1 MKHTILSLMLA
12 FLAGL
17 STLSAANYSGT
28 CGNDLIWTLNTNDSI
43 LIIYGSGAMDDYSSS
58 SSAPWYS
65 YRSKIKGVNLPNELT
80 SIGNYAFNDCSNLAS
95 ITFNENLESIGSYSF
110 YKCKALKSIYLPNS
124 ITSIGDKAFASSL
137 ATTIT
142 IEKNTP
148 PSIGKNVFPSGTM
161 IDNSSEL
168 PEIVEIRTTIY
179 VPCELVQIY
188 QTQWKDY
195 SSRITNIP
203 FPYTIGILLKSQG
216 TLLDSQND
224 VSVAC
229 DNGFKLS
236 APTYTGYHF
245 TQWSDGNT
253 DNPRSVDVASN
264 TVFTAEY
271 EINYYSLHLSC
282 DTSKGSVSPLEG
294 TYAHS
299 SDVVISATP
308 KQGFK
313 FQRWSDA
320 DTNNPRTLTLYKD
333 VELSA
338 IFVAEDPIKAISVN
352 GELIPIADTMFV
364 YDEHESTYIPQIETL
379 TKSETANAEVV
390 RLDNTDYGWNAVVH
404 IKESNVI
411 LKEYTLFI
419 FSNSNK
425 QKVRITLTG
434 EDRTSFSLSSN
445 TDAFSSVVGNTRH
458 ETKYNTFSSYTGYKL
473 GNKPSHIGLLFP
485 LGTLQ
490 QGDIVSVLLTQESD
504 IGEGEMFFYSDEG
517 ITPIK
522 TIQGVYKPG
531 LYSFVLG
538 NNAPQLRSIYLY
550 RNDMEMNP
558 YVAYLE
564 ISRIHSAFTYS
575 ISCNELQGQVNIE
588 NNIGIIKAEAIPNR
602 GYHFTQW
609 SDGVTDN
616 LRTIILTQDTVI
628 TAEFSANKYDI
639 SVTCD
644 TTQGSI
650 AGASGEFDYMSTLT
664 YRAIPNNGYQFSI
677 WSDGVTDNPRTIV
690 LTRDTVITAL
700 YNINYY
706 KVDFVDWDNSILK
719 SDSVEYLS
727 AAVPPTDPVREGYT
741 FIGWDK
747 EVPSVT
753 QDTVIT
759 ALYNINRYT
768 ISVICDTTQGTI
780 EGASGEYDY
789 LTQLSYTAIPNVGYT
804 FTQWSDGNTDNPRTI
819 ILTQDTT
826 FEAVFNINRYKVDFV
841 DWDNSILKS
850 DIVEYLSAAI
860 PPANPTREGYTFI
873 GWDKE
878 VSAVTQ
884 DTVIT
889 ALYNINYY
897 RVDFVDWDNSIL
909 KSDSVEYLSA
919 AVPPTDPVREGYTF
933 IGWDKEVPSVTQDTV
948 ITALYNINRYTISV
962 ICDTTQGTIEGASG
976 EYDYLTQLSY
986 TAIPHEGYTFTQWSD
1001 GNTDNPRTIILTQ
1014 DTTFTAEFRMEG
1026 NCLLLSETRGD
1037 SIKWELSC
1045 DSILTIEGNGTW
1057 GGSEQFNFAAN
1068 KNAVKKVIIKDG
1080 VKRIGAMSFLGLEN
1094 IVSIE
1099 IPNSVTSI
1107 GDAAFGHCSSLTSIT
1122 LPTNLTSLGKRAFNA
1137 CTSLTTIVWNAKN
1150 CFAYT
1155 DNTYSSFYSVKGNIT
1170 TFVIGDSV
1178 EYLPPEL
1185 CSGMNKLSAVHISDI
1200 AAWCRIN
1207 FENSK
1212 TANPLYYAHHLYLN
1226 NEEIINLVIPEG
1238 VTEISNRAFA
1248 GYSAMKTVSI
1258 PSTVVRIGHTA
1269 FDGCTGLTS
1278 VVIPDGVTTIGNTAF
1293 TRCSNLQSV
1302 VLGDNVT
1309 TIGEG
1314 VFTEC
1319 TSLKSPIYNRHT
1331 FLCMPTSYSGAY
1343 LVPDGIKTIA
1353 GSAFYK
1359 CKGLTSIDI
1368 PNSVT
1373 ALGEAAFRECTKLE
1387 EVTIGTGVTALGK
1400 NVFNK
1405 CASIKKVQWNAINYR
1420 QSKPNTDTNCFPFYA
1435 SRDSITSFIFGDS
1448 VEYIPVYLLKDFSA
1462 INNLVIPASVT
1473 EIGEY
1478 AFTNDT
1484 LVEITCYAET
1494 PPVIDSTAVVG
1505 VNKSTCILYVPYTS
1519 VNAYRNA
1526 EVWKEF
1532 VNIQAIGAEEVEEPG
1547 DAIVVTP
1554 SSTSASLIWT
1564 LISNAAT
1571 YELVIRDMNGNVI
1584 CTLTFNALGQL
1595 TGIAF
1600 APNRSR
1606 EAQQTQAAGFQFTV
1620 SGLNS
1625 GTTYEYALTAFDEN
1639 DNIIETL
1646 TGTFT
1651 TTNDVS
1657 TDIEQINEDALNI
1670 PQKIMRDGNVYIL
1683 RGDKVFTLHGK
1694 EVK

>member
-1 MKHTILSLMLA
+1 M
-12 FLAGL
+12 
-17 STLSAANYSGT
+17 
-28 CGNDLIWTLNTNDSI
+28 
-43 LIIYGSGAMDDYSSS
+43 
-58 SSAPWYS
+58 
-65 YRSKIKGVNLPNELT
+65 
-80 SIGNYAFNDCSNLAS
+80 
-95 ITFNENLESIGSYSF
+95 
-110 YKCKALKSIYLPNS
+110 
-124 ITSIGDKAFASSL
+124 
-137 ATTIT
+137 
-142 IEKNTP
+142 
-148 PSIGKNVFPSGTM
+148 
-161 IDNSSEL
+161 
-168 PEIVEIRTTIY
+168 
-179 VPCELVQIY
+179 
-188 QTQWKDY
+188 
-195 SSRITNIP
+195 
-203 FPYTIGILLKSQG
+203 
-216 TLLDSQND
+216 
-224 VSVAC
+224 
-229 DNGFKLS
+229 
-236 APTYTGYHF
+236 
-245 TQWSDGNT
+245 
-253 DNPRSVDVASN
+253 
-264 TVFTAEY
+264 
-271 EINYYSLHLSC
+271 
-282 DTSKGSVSPLEG
+282 
-294 TYAHS
+294 
-299 SDVVISATP
+299 
-308 KQGFK
+308 
-313 FQRWSDA
+313 
-320 DTNNPRTLTLYKD
+320 
-333 VELSA
+333 
-338 IFVAEDPIKAISVN
+338 
-352 GELIPIADTMFV
+352 
-364 YDEHESTYIPQIETL
+364 
-379 TKSETANAEVV
+379 
-390 RLDNTDYGWNAVVH
+390 
-404 IKESNVI
+404 
-411 LKEYTLFI
+411 
-419 FSNSNK
+419 
-425 QKVRITLTG
+425 
-434 EDRTSFSLSSN
+434 
-445 TDAFSSVVGNTRH
+445 
-458 ETKYNTFSSYTGYKL
+458 
-473 GNKPSHIGLLFP
+473 
-485 LGTLQ
+485 
-490 QGDIVSVLLTQESD
+490 
-504 IGEGEMFFYSDEG
+504 
-517 ITPIK
+517 
-522 TIQGVYKPG
+522 
-531 LYSFVLG
+531 
-538 NNAPQLRSIYLY
+538 
-550 RNDMEMNP
+550 
-558 YVAYLE
+558 
-564 ISRIHSAFTYS
+564 
-575 ISCNELQGQVNIE
+575 
-588 NNIGIIKAEAIPNR
+588 
-602 GYHFTQW
+602 
-609 SDGVTDN
+609 
-616 LRTIILTQDTVI
+616 
-628 TAEFSANKYDI
+628 
-639 SVTCD
+639 
-644 TTQGSI
+644 
-650 AGASGEFDYMSTLT
+650 
-664 YRAIPNNGYQFSI
+664 
-677 WSDGVTDNPRTIV
+677 
-690 LTRDTVITAL
+690 
-700 YNINYY
+700 
-706 KVDFVDWDNSILK
+706 
-719 SDSVEYLS
+719 
-727 AAVPPTDPVREGYT
+727 
-741 FIGWDK
+741 
-747 EVPSVT
+747 
-753 QDTVIT
+753 
-759 ALYNINRYT
+759 
-768 ISVICDTTQGTI
+768 
-780 EGASGEYDY
+780 
-789 LTQLSYTAIPNVGYT
+789 
-804 FTQWSDGNTDNPRTI
+804 
-819 ILTQDTT
+819 
-826 FEAVFNINRYKVDFV
+826 
-841 DWDNSILKS
+841 
-850 DIVEYLSAAI
+850 
-860 PPANPTREGYTFI
+860 
-873 GWDKE
+873 
-878 VSAVTQ
+878 
-884 DTVIT
+884 
-889 ALYNINYY
+889 
-897 RVDFVDWDNSIL
+897 
-909 KSDSVEYLSA
+909 
-919 AVPPTDPVREGYTF
+919 
-933 IGWDKEVPSVTQDTV
+933 
-948 ITALYNINRYTISV
+948 
-962 ICDTTQGTIEGASG
+962 
-976 EYDYLTQLSY
+976 
-986 TAIPHEGYTFTQWSD
+986 
-1001 GNTDNPRTIILTQ
+1001 
-1014 DTTFTAEFRMEG
+1014 
-1026 NCLLLSETRGD
+1026 
-1037 SIKWELSC
+1037 
-1045 DSILTIEGNGTW
+1045 
-1057 GGSEQFNFAAN
+1057 
-1068 KNAVKKVIIKDG
+1068 
-1080 VKRIGAMSFLGLEN
+1080 
-1094 IVSIE
+1094 
-1099 IPNSVTSI
+1099 
-1107 GDAAFGHCSSLTSIT
+1107 
-1122 LPTNLTSLGKRAFNA
+1122 
-1137 CTSLTTIVWNAKN
+1137 WNAKN

>member
-1 MKHTILSLMLA
+1 MKNKIFLLMLSIA
-12 FLAGL
+12 SSLGTALGTNIASGTFGEDGDNL
-17 STLSAANYSGT
+17 SWTLSNDSVLTISGT
-28 CGNDLIWTLNTNDSI
+28 GNMPNYKGNS
-43 LIIYGSGAMDDYSSS
+43 GSSDVP
-58 SSAPWYS
+58 APWKNYQASIAYVVIQAGVSYIGEYAFYECSKVKSAEIPNSVTFIGGHAFERCTNLVIINIPNSVTSIGSYVFRDCDNLLTPQYNEKIFAYLPASYVGAYS
-65 YRSKIKGVNLPNELT
+65 VPDGIETIAGGAFAWCEELT
-80 SIGNYAFNDCSNLAS
+80 SLQLPQSLIEIGGDGAISRCKKLAS
-95 ITFNENLESIGSYSF
+95 ITIPKKVINIGKQAFNNDTQLT
-110 YKCKALKSIYLPNS
+110 S
-124 ITSIGDKAFASSL
+124 ITFQSHIPATIGQNAFPSCDLFVPCNTLEAYQSTWTTYASQIKYAPNQSFQL
-137 ATTIT
+137 ATYPINQVT
-142 IEKNTP
+142 
-148 PSIGKNVFPSGTM
+148 
-161 IDNSSEL
+161 SEL
-168 PEIVEIRTTIY
+168 ISDDTN
-179 VPCELVQIY
+179 PCDEV
-188 QTQWKDY
+188 TY
-195 SSRITNIP
+195 SLFANAM
-203 FPYTIGILLKSQG
+203 
-216 TLLDSQND
+216 D
-224 VSVAC
+224 
-229 DNGFKLS
+229 
-236 APTYTGYHF
+236 GYIF
-245 TQWSDGNT
+245 SQWSDGNT
-253 DNPRSVDVASN
+253 DNPRVITLTQD
-264 TVFTAEY
+264 TMFTAEFVISKCLIASGTCG
-271 EINYYSLHLSC
+271 ENLTWELSC
-282 DTSKGSVSPLEG
+282 D
-294 TYAHS
+294 
-299 SDVVISATP
+299 
-308 KQGFK
+308 
-313 FQRWSDA
+313 
-320 DTNNPRTLTLYKD
+320 
-333 VELSA
+333 
-338 IFVAEDPIKAISVN
+338 
-352 GELIPIADTMFV
+352 
-364 YDEHESTYIPQIETL
+364 
-379 TKSETANAEVV
+379 
-390 RLDNTDYGWNAVVH
+390 
-404 IKESNVI
+404 
-411 LKEYTLFI
+411 
-419 FSNSNK
+419 
-425 QKVRITLTG
+425 
-434 EDRTSFSLSSN
+434 
-445 TDAFSSVVGNTRH
+445 
-458 ETKYNTFSSYTGYKL
+458 
-473 GNKPSHIGLLFP
+473 
-485 LGTLQ
+485 
-490 QGDIVSVLLTQESD
+490 SVL
-504 IGEGEMFFYSDEG
+504 
-517 ITPIK
+517 
-522 TIQGVYKPG
+522 TIQGYGDMNSNPWSSYCHRVNMISLPDG
-531 LYSFVLG
+531 LTSIGENAFGFCHGLSSVTIPNSVTTIG
-538 NNAPQLRSIYLY
+538 NYAFGSCSGLVSVTLSSSTTNIGEYAFSYCRQLTFITIPNSVKSIGKAAFTTCDALTSVVIPNSVKSIGSEVFQGCDGLTSVIIGDSIISIGDRAFQSCSSLTSIEIPNSVTSVGNYAFRDCSSLVSITMPNSVTSIGNSVFMGCTSLTSIYVPCGELDRY
-550 RNDMEMNP
+550 KIMLKND
-558 YVAYLE
+558 
-564 ISRIHSAFTYS
+564 SRIQYS
-575 ISCNELQGQVNIE
+575 PLPYTITITPTDKGTINYPMSICDTLLT
-588 NNIGIIKAEAIPNR
+588 ATPNY
-602 GYHFTQW
+602 GYYFNQW

-616 LRTIILTQDTVI
+616 PRAIILTKDTTF
-628 TAEFSANKYDI
+628 TALFTPNRYTI
-639 SVTCD
+639 SVTYD
-644 TTQGSI
+644 ATQGSI
-650 AGASGEFDYMSTLT
+650 EGASGEFDFMSNLL
-664 YRAIPNNGYQFSI
+664 YRAIPNNGYQFS
-677 WSDGVTDNPRTIV
+677 
-690 LTRDTVITAL
+690 
-700 YNINYY
+700 
-706 KVDFVDWDNSILK
+706 
-719 SDSVEYLS
+719 
-727 AAVPPTDPVREGYT
+727 
-741 FIGWDK
+741 
-747 EVPSVT
+747 
-753 QDTVIT
+753 
-759 ALYNINRYT
+759 
-768 ISVICDTTQGTI
+768 
-780 EGASGEYDY
+780 
-789 LTQLSYTAIPNVGYT
+789 
-804 FTQWSDGNTDNPRTI
+804 QWSDGNTDNPRTI

-841 DWDNSILKS
+841 DWDYSILKS
-850 DIVEYLSAAI
+850 DSVEYLSAAV

-884 DTVIT
+884 DTVIQ
-889 ALYNINYY
+889 ALY
-897 RVDFVDWDNSIL
+897 S
-909 KSDSVEYLSA
+909 
-919 AVPPTDPVREGYTF
+919 
-933 IGWDKEVPSVTQDTV
+933 
-948 ITALYNINRYTISV
+948 INRYTISV
-962 ICDTTQGTIEGASG
+962 TCDSLQGTIEGAGG

-986 TAIPHEGYTFTQWSD
+986 TAIPNVGYTFTQWSD
-1001 GNTDNPRTIILTQ
+1001 GITDNPRTIILTQ
-1014 DTTFTAEFRMEG
+1014 DTTFTAEFWMEG

-1178 EYLPPEL
+1178 EYLPSEL

-1207 FENSK
+1207 FKNSK

-1494 PPVIDSTAVVG
+1494 PPVIDCTAVVG

-1526 EVWKEF
+1526 TGWREF
-1532 VNIQAIGAEEVEEPG
+1532 VNIQAIGAEEVEEPE
-1547 DAIVVTP
+1547 DAIVITP
-1554 SSTSASLIWT
+1554 SNTTANIIWA
-1564 LISNAAT
+1564 LISNAAS

-1600 APNRSR
+1600 APNRNR
-1606 EAQQTQAAGFQFTV
+1606 EVQQTQAAGFQFIV

-1639 DNIIETL
+1639 DNIIETR

-1657 TDIEQINEDALNI
+1657 TDIEQMNEDALNI

>member
-12 FLAGL
+12 FFAGL

-161 IDNSSEL
+161 IDNSSGL

-216 TLLDSQND
+216 TLLDSQNN

-320 DTNNPRTLTLYKD
+320 DTNNPRTLTIYKD

-588 NNIGIIKAEAIPNR
+588 NNIGIIKAEAIPNK

-650 AGASGEFDYMSTLT
+650 AGVSGEFDYMSNLT

-690 LTRDTVITAL
+690 LTQDTVITAL

-706 KVDFVDWDNSILK
+706 KVDFVDWDGTILHT
-719 SDSVEYLS
+719 DSVEYLS
-727 AAVPPTDPVREGYT
+727 AAIPPTDPAREGYT

-789 LTQLSYTAIPNVGYT
+789 LTQLSYTATPNVGYT
-804 FTQWSDGNTDNPRTI
+804 FTQWSDGI
-819 ILTQDTT
+819 
-826 FEAVFNINRYKVDFV
+826 
-841 DWDNSILKS
+841 
-850 DIVEYLSAAI
+850 
-860 PPANPTREGYTFI
+860 
-873 GWDKE
+873 
-878 VSAVTQ
+878 
-884 DTVIT
+884 
-889 ALYNINYY
+889 
-897 RVDFVDWDNSIL
+897 
-909 KSDSVEYLSA
+909 
-919 AVPPTDPVREGYTF
+919 
-933 IGWDKEVPSVTQDTV
+933 
-948 ITALYNINRYTISV
+948 
-962 ICDTTQGTIEGASG
+962 
-976 EYDYLTQLSY
+976 
-986 TAIPHEGYTFTQWSD
+986 
-1001 GNTDNPRTIILTQ
+1001 TDNPRTIILTQ

-1107 GDAAFGHCSSLTSIT
+1107 GDAAFGHCSS
-1122 LPTNLTSLGKRAFNA
+1122 
-1137 CTSLTTIVWNAKN
+1137 
-1150 CFAYT
+1150 
-1155 DNTYSSFYSVKGNIT
+1155 
-1170 TFVIGDSV
+1170 
-1178 EYLPPEL
+1178 
-1185 CSGMNKLSAVHISDI
+1185 
-1200 AAWCRIN
+1200 
-1207 FENSK
+1207 
-1212 TANPLYYAHHLYLN
+1212 
-1226 NEEIINLVIPEG
+1226 
-1238 VTEISNRAFA
+1238 
-1248 GYSAMKTVSI
+1248 
-1258 PSTVVRIGHTA
+1258 
-1269 FDGCTGLTS
+1269 
-1278 VVIPDGVTTIGNTAF
+1278 
-1293 TRCSNLQSV
+1293 
-1302 VLGDNVT
+1302 
-1309 TIGEG
+1309 
-1314 VFTEC
+1314 
-1319 TSLKSPIYNRHT
+1319 
-1331 FLCMPTSYSGAY
+1331 
-1343 LVPDGIKTIA
+1343 
-1353 GSAFYK
+1353 
-1359 CKGLTSIDI
+1359 
-1368 PNSVT
+1368 
-1373 ALGEAAFRECTKLE
+1373 
-1387 EVTIGTGVTALGK
+1387 
-1400 NVFNK
+1400 
-1405 CASIKKVQWNAINYR
+1405 
-1420 QSKPNTDTNCFPFYA
+1420 
-1435 SRDSITSFIFGDS
+1435 
-1448 VEYIPVYLLKDFSA
+1448 
-1462 INNLVIPASVT
+1462 
-1473 EIGEY
+1473 
-1478 AFTNDT
+1478 
-1484 LVEITCYAET
+1484 
-1494 PPVIDSTAVVG
+1494 
-1505 VNKSTCILYVPYTS
+1505 
-1519 VNAYRNA
+1519 
-1526 EVWKEF
+1526 
-1532 VNIQAIGAEEVEEPG
+1532 
-1547 DAIVVTP
+1547 
-1554 SSTSASLIWT
+1554 
-1564 LISNAAT
+1564 
-1571 YELVIRDMNGNVI
+1571 
-1584 CTLTFNALGQL
+1584 
-1595 TGIAF
+1595 
-1600 APNRSR
+1600 
-1606 EAQQTQAAGFQFTV
+1606 
-1620 SGLNS
+1620 
-1625 GTTYEYALTAFDEN
+1625 
-1639 DNIIETL
+1639 
-1646 TGTFT
+1646 
-1651 TTNDVS
+1651 
-1657 TDIEQINEDALNI
+1657 
-1670 PQKIMRDGNVYIL
+1670 
-1683 RGDKVFTLHGK
+1683 
-1694 EVK
+1694 

>member
-161 IDNSSEL
+161 IDNSSGL

-588 NNIGIIKAEAIPNR
+588 NNIGIIKAEAIPNK

-650 AGASGEFDYMSTLT
+650 AGVSGEFDYMSNLT

-719 SDSVEYLS
+719 SDSVEYLF
-727 AAVPPTDPVREGYT
+727 AAVPPTDPAREGYT

-759 ALYNINRYT
+759 ALYNINYYKVDFVDWDNSILKSDSVEYLSAAVPPANPTREGYTFISWDKEVSAVTQDTVIQALYSINRYT
-768 ISVICDTTQGTI
+768 ISVTCDSLQGTI

-804 FTQWSDGNTDNPRTI
+804 FTQWSDGI
-819 ILTQDTT
+819 
-826 FEAVFNINRYKVDFV
+826 
-841 DWDNSILKS
+841 
-850 DIVEYLSAAI
+850 
-860 PPANPTREGYTFI
+860 
-873 GWDKE
+873 
-878 VSAVTQ
+878 
-884 DTVIT
+884 
-889 ALYNINYY
+889 
-897 RVDFVDWDNSIL
+897 
-909 KSDSVEYLSA
+909 
-919 AVPPTDPVREGYTF
+919 
-933 IGWDKEVPSVTQDTV
+933 
-948 ITALYNINRYTISV
+948 
-962 ICDTTQGTIEGASG
+962 
-976 EYDYLTQLSY
+976 
-986 TAIPHEGYTFTQWSD
+986 
-1001 GNTDNPRTIILTQ
+1001 TDNPRTIILTQ
-1014 DTTFTAEFRMEG
+1014 DTTFTAEFWMEG

-1068 KNAVKKVIIKDG
+1068 KKAVKKVIIKDG

-1178 EYLPPEL
+1178 EYLPSEL

-1606 EAQQTQAAGFQFTV
+1606 ETQQTQAAGFQFTV

-1657 TDIEQINEDALNI
+1657 TDIEQMNEDALNI

-1683 RGDKVFTLHGK
+1683 RGDKVFTLHGQ

>member
-58 SSAPWYS
+58 SNAPWYS

-80 SIGNYAFNDCSNLAS
+80 SIGSYAFYDCSNLS
-95 ITFNENLESIGSYSF
+95 TITFNENLKRIGSYSF
-110 YKCKALKSIYLPNS
+110 YLCTPLTSVILPNS
-124 ITSIGDKAFASSL
+124 ITDIENHAFSGCALTSVTIKKSVPPTIGKSVFP
-137 ATTIT
+137 
-142 IEKNTP
+142 KNTYI
-148 PSIGKNVFPSGTM
+148 SYTLSNIS
-161 IDNSSEL
+161 
-168 PEIVEIRTTIY
+168 TTIY
-179 VPCELVQIY
+179 VPCELVQTY
-188 QTQWKDY
+188 QAQWKDY
-195 SSRITNIP
+195 SSQITNMP

-216 TLLDSQND
+216 TLLDSRND

-379 TKSETANAEVV
+379 TKSETAIAEVV

-504 IGEGEMFFYSDEG
+504 IGEGEIFFYSDEG

-588 NNIGIIKAEAIPNR
+588 NNIGIIKAEAIPNK

-616 LRTIILTQDTVI
+616 PRAIILTKDTTF
-628 TAEFSANKYDI
+628 TALFTPNRYTI
-639 SVTCD
+639 SVTYD
-644 TTQGSI
+644 ATQGSI
-650 AGASGEFDYMSTLT
+650 EGASGEFDFMSNLL
-664 YRAIPNNGYQFSI
+664 YRAIPNNGYQFS
-677 WSDGVTDNPRTIV
+677 
-690 LTRDTVITAL
+690 
-700 YNINYY
+700 
-706 KVDFVDWDNSILK
+706 
-719 SDSVEYLS
+719 
-727 AAVPPTDPVREGYT
+727 
-741 FIGWDK
+741 
-747 EVPSVT
+747 
-753 QDTVIT
+753 
-759 ALYNINRYT
+759 
-768 ISVICDTTQGTI
+768 
-780 EGASGEYDY
+780 
-789 LTQLSYTAIPNVGYT
+789 
-804 FTQWSDGNTDNPRTI
+804 QWSDGNTDNPRTI

-841 DWDNSILKS
+841 DWDYSILKS
-850 DIVEYLSAAI
+850 DSVEYLSAAV

-873 GWDKE
+873 GWNKE

-919 AVPPTDPVREGYTF
+919 AVPPANPTREGYTF
-933 IGWDKEVPSVTQDTV
+933 ISWDKEVSAVTQDTV
-948 ITALYNINRYTISV
+948 IQALYSINRYTISV
-962 ICDTTQGTIEGASG
+962 TCDSLQGTIEGASG

-986 TAIPHEGYTFTQWSD
+986 TAIPNVGYTFTQWSD
-1001 GNTDNPRTIILTQ
+1001 GITDNPRTIILTQ
-1014 DTTFTAEFRMEG
+1014 DTTFTAEFWMEG

-1137 CTSLTTIVWNAKN
+1137 CTSLTTIEWNAKN

-1178 EYLPPEL
+1178 EYLPSEL

-1207 FENSK
+1207 FKNSK

-1435 SRDSITSFIFGDS
+1435 SRDSITSFILGDS

-1519 VNAYRNA
+1519 VSAYRNA

-1571 YELVIRDMNGNVI
+1571 YELVIRGMNGNVI

-1657 TDIEQINEDALNI
+1657 TDIEQMNEDALNI

-1683 RGDKVFTLHGK
+1683 RGDKVFTLHGQ